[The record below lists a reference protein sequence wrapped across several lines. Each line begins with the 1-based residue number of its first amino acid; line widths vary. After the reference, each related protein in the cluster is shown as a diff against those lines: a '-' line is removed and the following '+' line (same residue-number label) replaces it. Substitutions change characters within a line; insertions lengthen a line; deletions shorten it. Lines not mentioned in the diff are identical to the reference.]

1 MNHKNHNKMYKT
13 LLIFTLTFFSVSFYT
28 QENMVKNYDF
38 ELVEKKMVKK
48 LGALDEFCQ
57 EWFSATRSPADV
69 FVSGVKSDKARVPDN
84 MFGDESAYSG
94 DSYAGFRAYS
104 KDKKMSRSYVSIK
117 LKKSLTAGKQYCV
130 RINVSLADLS
140 KYAVNNIGILLANKK
155 LIQANTSDIIEKPQI
170 LQKTNKVMNN
180 MEGWETIC
188 GTFVAT
194 GKEKYVIIGNF
205 ERNDKLKIEKMKRPK
220 GYTVPQK
227 YHAYYYLDDVV
238 VNEIEAKSQCVCSKE
253 DEKEPEVIYS
263 YTIRTTEESTPE
275 DLINQYRVYYANIKY
290 QVNAIGKRD
299 LNKLV
304 VLLQANPSININV
317 VGHCTQEEIDEGKIS
332 SRYREIGKKRA
343 DLVAQYLISKGI
355 DASRISINSL
365 EETSPASTRTTPLSQ
380 AQNRRVEISV
390 Q

>member
-1 MNHKNHNKMYKT
+1 MYKT
-13 LLIFTLTFFSVSFYT
+13 LLLFTLAIFSFSSYS
-28 QENMVKNYDF
+28 QENMVKNHDF
-38 ELVEKKMVKK
+38 ELVDKKMIKK
-48 LGALDEFCQ
+48 LGMIDEFCQ
-57 EWFSATRSPADV
+57 EWFSATRMPADI
-69 FVSGVKSDKARVPDN
+69 FVSGIKSDKVRVPDN
-84 MFGDESAYSG
+84 MYGNEGAYSG

-104 KDKKMSRSYVSIK
+104 KDKKLNRSYASIK
-117 LKKSLTAGKQYCV
+117 LKKPLTPGKQYCV

-140 KYAVNNIGILLANKK
+140 KYAVNNIGVLLSNKK
-155 LIQANTSDIIEKPQI
+155 LIQSNTSDIIQKPQI
-170 LQKTNKVMNN
+170 LQKTNKVMSN

-194 GKEKYVIIGNF
+194 GKEKYLLIGNF

-220 GYTVPQK
+220 GFTVPQK
-227 YHAYYYLDDVV
+227 YHAYYYLDDVI

-263 YTIRTTEESTPE
+263 YTIKTTEESTPE
-275 DLINQYRVYYANIKY
+275 DIINQYRVYYANIKY

-299 LNKLV
+299 LNKLA
-304 VLLQANPSININV
+304 VLLQQNPSININV
-317 VGHCTQEEIDEGKIS
+317 VGHCTQEEINEGKVS

-343 DLVAQYLISKGI
+343 NLVSQYLTEKGI
-355 DASRISINSL
+355 DASRISTNSL